1 MDPDTESLL
10 VSTCLALGGFED
22 RSENVEDTT
31 QVYVMG
37 DECLECLKDI
47 KKFIKYYDDPGDNV
61 VLAFLGK
68 MGILE
73 KDLIPIMLLNTPAD
87 NSTKER
93 LVLACIE
100 LMVPMTWI
108 IDYKALQ
115 EIASMEEDASI
126 VGNLHQRLETLRVYK
141 QAFLRRGVL
150 GAVFAVLLKPLE
162 VEYRMRSTRD
172 QAVIRLGL
180 SLFRNLVAIPD
191 TESSVRGTMD
201 QFISSV
207 MQEELLERFQEE
219 NIMAL
224 FVTLAS
230 SATDAQLIEWN
241 TLTLETFFYIF
252 MGVEPDDLIPAV
264 SGHIKNSALQDLLQ
278 KEELQK
284 KSQST
289 AGRKRHDRFGTTGEI
304 RLQDGSRMVLHQKGA
319 LFASFENQLD
329 QIKKPRAKARRQK
342 ETDEYRKNVT
352 KAGSVTLRNLAMTL
366 LESCFNPLFSSLR
379 RDIELKREKIKQHH
393 MSQYHYLMSFLL
405 KFQRQNADYLTRAYN
420 EQRKAASPRQL
431 QSLEEDYKKKLLQ
444 CDFDLVATALETRC
458 VFQVIGHMR
467 QEFEVGKHQDW
478 NSIRKAMCCFIEMLS
493 TLYAMIKSPSEEY
506 RDASDNVQNNLYHED
521 ATLELFLDLAK
532 NYTKQST
539 KYLHTLVQMIH
550 ILLKT
555 LENYSNSKSYMF
567 ILKKRSVKK
576 RKQKAKE
583 AERIT
588 EGDSQNE
595 QPVDGVEHSQ
605 DQSQQQEQQQEQE
618 QERAQEDDDDE
629 MGDIPTH
636 TLKEHQFVFQD
647 FERRFA
653 TESVVNT
660 YCVFLENF
668 EELDETQ
675 LRYAASLFHRIAVN
689 CRNVAVFYKLSTLQ
703 LFHQILQNN
712 REDVKR
718 DMAPLISYL
727 MHQFFKKLQ
736 EYPLLI
742 VEVFFPR
749 SRKVCLDINVGRE
762 EAVRQQSERDEKQE
776 KRLMATEL
784 QVDSNRPESEQIKIV
799 VMALRD
805 DDKDDLVEWAI
816 EILKDAVA
824 KRQLMT
830 FRSESELEANPEL
843 MYSVENV
850 EDIEIIADTPAKLKS
865 LRIEPRFR
873 LLLKLL
879 NFTRGEGDDDLQY
892 TIPKTI
898 PTDTLAEYQEMIEA
912 IVSQEP
918 EQDHELDFSTLI
930 KRINKSARPSK
941 RASGIAGPGRQRLEK
956 EAALYH
962 SAEYIVDSEE
972 EDEEY
977 YKADR
982 ALRERKQVDFA
993 QAEERQRRMDEEN
1006 ARAKSQRHKAV
1017 LMTKSGILK
1026 KAVGL
1031 VEDEN
1036 EDESEVDLLP
1046 PSSAIQLDSS
1056 DEDDDLAEDIEQRG
1070 PKSKSD
1076 VESDSESD
1084 AGGRSSRIAPAG
1096 VQYTSRRGLL
1106 SEGDKSDVESEG
1118 EDEQAT
1124 QPLSLTQR
1132 LAATATNKRRIILE
1146 DSEDE
1151 EDSMGSDNGDQGT
1164 DDRPVKRRIAFEE

>member
-1 MDPDTESLL
+1 MDPATESLL

-22 RSENVEDTT
+22 SSENVEDTS

-115 EIASMEEDASI
+115 EMASIEEDVSI
-126 VGNLHQRLETLRVYK
+126 VGNLHQRLETLRGYK
-141 QAFLRRGVL
+141 KAFLRRGVL

-230 SATDAQLIEWN
+230 SATDAQLTEWN

-252 MGVEPDDLIPAV
+252 MGVEPDDLIPTV
-264 SGHIKNSALQDLLQ
+264 SGQIKNSALQDLLQ
-278 KEELQK
+278 KEEMQK

-342 ETDEYRKNVT
+342 ETDEYRKNIT
-352 KAGSVTLRNLAMTL
+352 KAGSATLRNLAMTL

-379 RDIELKREKIKQHH
+379 RDIELRREKLKEHH
-393 MSQYHYLMSFLL
+393 MGQYHYLMSFLL
-405 KFQRQNADYLTRAYN
+405 KFQRHNADYHTRSYN
-420 EQRKAASPRQL
+420 EQRKVASPSQL
-431 QSLEEDYKKKLLQ
+431 QSLEEDYKKKMLQ
-444 CDFDLVATALETRC
+444 CDFDLVATALETRS
-458 VFQVIGHMR
+458 VYQVIGHMR
-467 QEFEVGKHQDW
+467 QEFEVGKNQNW

-493 TLYAMIKSPSEEY
+493 TLYAMIKSPNEEY

-567 ILKKRSVKK
+567 IIKKRAVKK

-583 AERIT
+583 VEKTAEPDG
-588 EGDSQNE
+588 ENE
-595 QPVDGVEHSQ
+595 QPVDGAEPSQ
-605 DQSQQQEQQQEQE
+605 NQSQQQEQQEEVQEIAHE
-618 QERAQEDDDDE
+618 DDDE
-629 MGDIPTH
+629 MNDIPTH

-653 TESVVNT
+653 SERVVNT
-660 YCVFLENF
+660 YCAFLENF
-668 EELDETQ
+668 EALDETQ
-675 LRYAASLFHRIAVN
+675 LHYSASLFHRIAVN

-762 EAVRQQSERDEKQE
+762 EAARQQNERDEKQE
-776 KRLMATEL
+776 KRLLATEL
-784 QVDSNRPESEQIKIV
+784 RVDSNRPEPEQIKIV
-799 VMALRD
+799 VMALRY
-805 DDKDDLVEWAI
+805 DDKDNLVDWAI

-850 EDIEIIADTPAKLKS
+850 EDIKIIADTDAKLKS
-865 LRIEPRFR
+865 LRLEPRFR

-879 NFTRGEGDDDLQY
+879 HFTRGGEGDELEY

-898 PTDTLAEYQEMIEA
+898 PTDTLAEYQELIESV
-912 IVSQEP
+912 VSQDP
-918 EQDHELDFSTLI
+918 EQDHELNFNSLI
-930 KRINKSARPSK
+930 KRINRSAKVSK
-941 RASGIAGPGRQRLEK
+941 QSNGIGGASRQRSEK
-956 EAALYH
+956 EMATYH
-962 SAEYIVDSEE
+962 SAEYIIDSED

-977 YKADR
+977 YKADK

-1017 LMTKSGILK
+1017 LMTKSGLLK

-1036 EDESEVDLLP
+1036 ADESEVDLLP

-1056 DEDDDLAEDIEQRG
+1056 DEDDDDDLAEDLERTQ
-1070 PKSKSD
+1070 PKSRSD

-1084 AGGRSSRIAPAG
+1084 AGERLSRTAPA
-1096 VQYTSRRGLL
+1096 VLYASRRGPV
-1106 SEGDKSDVESEG
+1106 SEGDRSDTESED
-1118 EDEQAT
+1118 EDDQAT

-1146 DSEDE
+1146 DSEEE
-1151 EDSMGSDNGDQGT
+1151 EDSMGSDHGDQGT
-1164 DDRPVKRRIAFEE
+1164 DDRPVKRRLAFEE

>member
-22 RSENVEDTT
+22 RFENVEDTT

-61 VLAFLGK
+61 VLTFLGK

-115 EIASMEEDASI
+115 EMASIEEDVSI
-126 VGNLHQRLETLRVYK
+126 VGNLHQRLETLRGYK
-141 QAFLRRGVL
+141 KAFLRRGVL

-201 QFISSV
+201 QFISSI

-230 SATDAQLIEWN
+230 SATDAQLTEWN

-252 MGVEPDDLIPAV
+252 MGVEPDDLIPTV
-264 SGHIKNSALQDLLQ
+264 SGQIKNSALQDLLQ
-278 KEELQK
+278 KEEQQK

-329 QIKKPRAKARRQK
+329 QIKKPRAKTRRQK
-342 ETDEYRKNVT
+342 ETDEYRKNIT
-352 KAGSVTLRNLAMTL
+352 KAGSATLRNLAMTL

-379 RDIELKREKIKQHH
+379 RDIELRREKFKEHH
-393 MSQYHYLMSFLL
+393 MGQYHYLMSFLL
-405 KFQRQNADYLTRAYN
+405 KFQRQNADYHTRSYN
-420 EQRKAASPRQL
+420 EQRKAANPSQL
-431 QSLEEDYKKKLLQ
+431 QSLEEEYKKKMLQ
-444 CDFDLVATALETRC
+444 CDFDLVATALETRS
-458 VFQVIGHMR
+458 VYQVIGHMR
-467 QEFEVGKHQDW
+467 QEFEVGKNQNW

-493 TLYAMIKSPSEEY
+493 TLYAMIKSPNEEY

-532 NYTKQST
+532 HYTKQST

-567 ILKKRSVKK
+567 IIKKRAVKK

-583 AERIT
+583 V
-588 EGDSQNE
+588 EGTVEPDGENG
-595 QPVDGVEHSQ
+595 QPVDGAEATQ
-605 DQSQQQEQQQEQE
+605 DPSRQDEQQQEVQE
-618 QERAQEDDDDE
+618 NAHEDDDDE
-629 MGDIPTH
+629 MNDIPTH

-653 TESVVNT
+653 SERVVNT
-660 YCVFLENF
+660 YCAFLENF
-668 EELDETQ
+668 EALDETQ
-675 LRYAASLFHRIAVN
+675 LHYAASLFHRIAVN

-762 EAVRQQSERDEKQE
+762 EAARQQNERDEKQE
-776 KRLMATEL
+776 KRLLATEL
-784 QVDSNRPESEQIKIV
+784 RVDSSRPEPEQIKIV

-805 DDKDDLVEWAI
+805 DDKDNLVDWAI

-824 KRQLMT
+824 RRQLMA
-830 FRSESELEANPEL
+830 FRSENELEANPEL

-850 EDIEIIADTPAKLKS
+850 EDIEIIADTDAKLRS
-865 LRIEPRFR
+865 LRLEPRFR

-879 NFTRGEGDDDLQY
+879 HFTRGGEGDELQY

-898 PTDTLAEYQEMIEA
+898 PTDTLAEYQELIESV
-912 IVSQEP
+912 VSQDP
-918 EQDHELDFSTLI
+918 EQDHELNFNSLI
-930 KRINKSARPSK
+930 KRINRSAKVSK
-941 RASGIAGPGRQRLEK
+941 RSNGIADASRQRSEK
-956 EAALYH
+956 EVATYH
-962 SAEYIVDSEE
+962 SAEYIIDSED

-977 YKADR
+977 YKADK

-1017 LMTKSGILK
+1017 LMTKSGLLK

-1031 VEDEN
+1031 VEDEHA
-1036 EDESEVDLLP
+1036 DESEVDLLP

-1056 DEDDDLAEDIEQRG
+1056 DEDDDDLAEDLERTQ
-1070 PKSKSD
+1070 PKSRSD

-1084 AGGRSSRIAPAG
+1084 AGGRPSRITPV
-1096 VQYTSRRGLL
+1096 VQYASRRGVL
-1106 SEGDKSDVESEG
+1106 SESDQSDVESDD
-1118 EDEQAT
+1118 EDAQAT
-1124 QPLSLTQR
+1124 QPLTLTQR

-1146 DSEDE
+1146 DSEDS
-1151 EDSMGSDNGDQGT
+1151 EDNMGSDHGDQGT
-1164 DDRPVKRRIAFEE
+1164 DDRPVKRRLAFEE

>member
-115 EIASMEEDASI
+115 DIASIEEDVSI
-126 VGNLHQRLETLRVYK
+126 VGNLHQRLETLRGYK
-141 QAFLRRGVL
+141 KAFLRRGVL

-230 SATDAQLIEWN
+230 SATDAQLTEWN

-252 MGVEPDDLIPAV
+252 MGVEPDDLIPTV
-264 SGHIKNSALQDLLQ
+264 SGQIKNSALQDLLQ

-304 RLQDGSRMVLHQKGA
+304 RLQNGSRMVLHQKGA

-342 ETDEYRKNVT
+342 ESDEYRKNVT

-379 RDIELKREKIKQHH
+379 RDIELRREKLKEHH
-393 MSQYHYLMSFLL
+393 MGQYHFLMSFLL
-405 KFQRQNADYLTRAYN
+405 KFQRHNADYLTRTYN
-420 EQRKAASPRQL
+420 EQKKAANPRQL
-431 QSLEEDYKKKLLQ
+431 PSLEEDYKKKMLQ
-444 CDFDLVATALETRC
+444 CDFDLVATALETRS
-458 VFQVIGHMR
+458 VYQVIGHMR
-467 QEFEVGKHQDW
+467 QEFEVGKNQKW

-493 TLYAMIKSPSEEY
+493 TLYAMIKSPNEEY

-567 ILKKRSVKK
+567 ILKKRAVKK
-576 RKQKAKE
+576 RKQKAKDV
-583 AERIT
+583 ANIA
-588 EGDSQNE
+588 EGDGQNG
-595 QPVDGVEHSQ
+595 QPEDGVEPSQ
-605 DQSQQQEQQQEQE
+605 DQSQQQELPQEQE
-618 QERAQEDDDDE
+618 HAQEDDDDE
-629 MGDIPTH
+629 MNDIPTH

-653 TESVVNT
+653 SERVVNT
-660 YCVFLENF
+660 YCIFLESF

-675 LRYAASLFHRIAVN
+675 LHYAASLFHRIAVN
-689 CRNVAVFYKLSTLQ
+689 CKNVAVFYKLSTLQ

-762 EAVRQQSERDEKQE
+762 EAVRQQNERDEKQE

-784 QVDSNRPESEQIKIV
+784 RVDSDRPESEQIKIV
-799 VMALRD
+799 VMALQD
-805 DDKDDLVEWAI
+805 DDKNDLVDWAI

-843 MYSVENV
+843 MYSIENV

-865 LRIEPRFR
+865 LRVEPRFR

-879 NFTRGEGDDDLQY
+879 HFTRDEKGDDLQY
-892 TIPKTI
+892 TIPKSI
-898 PTDTLAEYQEMIEA
+898 PTDTLAEYQETIETVA
-912 IVSQEP
+912 SQEP
-918 EQDHELDFSTLI
+918 EQDHDLDFSTLI
-930 KRINKSARPSK
+930 KRINKSAKPSK
-941 RASGIAGPGRQRLEK
+941 RASGITGATRQRLEK
-956 EAALYH
+956 EVATYH
-962 SAEYIVDSEE
+962 SAEYIVDSED

-1017 LMTKSGILK
+1017 LLTKSGLLK

-1036 EDESEVDLLP
+1036 AEESEVDLLP
-1046 PSSAIQLDSS
+1046 PSSAIQLESS
-1056 DEDDDLAEDIEQRG
+1056 DEDDDLAEDIEQTQA
-1070 PKSKSD
+1070 KSKSD

-1084 AGGRSSRIAPAG
+1084 AGDRLPRTASL

-1106 SEGDKSDVESEG
+1106 SEGDRSDVESDA

-1151 EDSMGSDNGDQGT
+1151 EDSLGSDNGDQGT
-1164 DDRPVKRRIAFEE
+1164 DDRPVKRRLAFEE

>member
-100 LMVPMTWI
+100 LMVPMTWL

-115 EIASMEEDASI
+115 EMASIEEDASI
-126 VGNLHQRLETLRVYK
+126 VGNLHQRLEILRGYK
-141 QAFLRRGVL
+141 KAFLRRGVL

-230 SATDAQLIEWN
+230 SATDAQLTEWN

-252 MGVEPDDLIPAV
+252 TGVEPDDLIPAV
-264 SGHIKNSALQDLLQ
+264 SGRIKNSALQDLLQ
-278 KEELQK
+278 KEEQQK

-329 QIKKPRAKARRQK
+329 QIKKPRAKPRRQK

-379 RDIELKREKIKQHH
+379 RDIELRREKLKEHH
-393 MSQYHYLMSFLL
+393 MGQFHYLMSFLL
-405 KFQRQNADYLTRAYN
+405 KFQRHNADYLTRSYN
-420 EQRKAASPRQL
+420 EQRKTANPGQL
-431 QSLEEDYKKKLLQ
+431 QSLEEDYKKKMLQ

-458 VFQVIGHMR
+458 VYQVIGHMR
-467 QEFEVGKHQDW
+467 QEFEVGKNQ
-478 NSIRKAMCCFIEMLS
+478 LS
-493 TLYAMIKSPSEEY
+493 TLYAMIKSPNEEY

-532 NYTKQST
+532 HYKKQST

-567 ILKKRSVKK
+567 ILKKRAVKK

-583 AERIT
+583 VANIAEG
-588 EGDSQNE
+588 ESESG
-595 QPVDGVEHSQ
+595 QPAEEVEPSQ
-605 DQSQQQEQQQEQE
+605 DQSQQQERQQEQE
-618 QERAQEDDDDE
+618 QDNAQEDDDDE
-629 MGDIPTH
+629 MNDIPTH

-660 YCVFLENF
+660 YCAFLENF

-675 LRYAASLFHRIAVN
+675 LHYAASLFHRIAVN
-689 CRNVAVFYKLSTLQ
+689 CKNVAVFYKLSTLQ
-703 LFHQILQNN
+703 LFHQILQNS

-736 EYPLLI
+736 EYPLLT

-762 EAVRQQSERDEKQE
+762 EAERQQSERDERQE

-784 QVDSNRPESEQIKIV
+784 RVDSDRPEPEQIKIV

-805 DDKDDLVEWAI
+805 EDKNDLVEWAI

-843 MYSVENV
+843 MYSIENV
-850 EDIEIIADTPAKLKS
+850 EDIKIIADTPAKQKS
-865 LRIEPRFR
+865 LRVEPRFR

-879 NFTRGEGDDDLQY
+879 HFTRNEEGDGLQY

-898 PTDTLAEYQEMIEA
+898 PTDTLAEYQEMIET

-918 EQDHELDFSTLI
+918 EQDHELDFDTLI

-941 RASGIAGPGRQRLEK
+941 RASGIAGASRQRSER
-956 EAALYH
+956 EVATYH
-962 SAEYIVDSEE
+962 SAEYIIDSED
-972 EDEEY
+972 EDDEY
-977 YKADR
+977 YQADR

-1017 LMTKSGILK
+1017 LMAKSGILK

-1036 EDESEVDLLP
+1036 ADESEVDLLP

-1056 DEDDDLAEDIEQRG
+1056 DEDDDLAEDIERTL
-1070 PKSKSD
+1070 PRSKSD
-1076 VESDSESD
+1076 VDSDSESD
-1084 AGGRSSRIAPAG
+1084 GGERLSRMAPA

-1106 SEGDKSDVESEG
+1106 SEGDRSDGPSDA

-1132 LAATATNKRRIILE
+1132 LAATITNKRRIILE

-1151 EDSMGSDNGDQGT
+1151 EDNMGSDSEDRGT
-1164 DDRPVKRRIAFEE
+1164 DDRPVKRRLAFEE